1 MVKNP
6 LANAEDLGSIPGW
19 GRPPEG
25 GNGNP
30 LQYSCLGNAMNRRAW
45 WATAHGVPKE
55 LDTTECLNNNN
66 NKLNLE
72 LYQFPRAAPNKLPQN
87 WWTEITE
94 VYSLSSRGQKSKIRC
109 HHLILAFFISSTFFF
124 SSLISVHMFIIHVH
138 FYFFWA

>member
-6 LANAEDLGSIPGW
+6 LANAEDLGSILGW

-94 VYSLSSRGQKSKIRC
+94 VYSLSSRGQKSESKLLYGRT
-109 HHLILAFFISSTFFF
+109 LLATSSFLVATVLGVAK
-124 SSLISVHMFIIHVH
+124 SWTRLRD
-138 FYFFWA
+138 